1 MRRWERQSISLFENS
16 RGATM
21 RRVYKTKKELSGAD
35 SITSRLYSRMAS
47 IVGERYVAKDDYAL
61 YAVHAD
67 AGFEKGGIPEIIVR
81 PQSTQQVA
89 EIMKTA
95 NRHKIA
101 VTVRGGASSA
111 AGGATPVAPG
121 GILMD
126 LTDMNRIL
134 EINLNTSTITAEA
147 GITFG
152 EIAAKLHPMNFTFCL
167 GGHALYSATLGG
179 CIANTSVSIGSGFY
193 GLFGEQVVNLKVV
206 TPTGQIICTGSDA
219 MKAGG
224 RFQRYCNGPDLTGL
238 FIGDSGI
245 LGVKTEASLRI
256 YPMPEARRFEVYCY
270 DSLERGT
277 MAAIR
282 QEQVGLFDG
291 IINFGTH
298 TINVVKAP
306 GGAAAKIPE
315 GTQLILRLSLAG
327 DEPQVDY
334 KLKKL
339 DRIARDYGGVKIGP
353 ELAKAVTYDI
363 MGIEFSKLRV
373 YGVIAPIACLVPM
386 IKIPEIT
393 KVVEEYLKQ
402 YEDVILD
409 IKGTDL
415 KSWTNTGVLTKGAS
429 ISYAGRISFTE
440 DPELR
445 EKAYQVWHN
454 LLEKMIELGGC
465 PYWTGKTWTPHMV
478 RGYRPEYLQFLR
490 SLKRWL
496 DPNNI
501 LNRGL
506 LLEELD
512 KKEM

>member
-1 MRRWERQSISLFENS
+1 MMTQLYNRL
-16 RGATM
+16 A
-21 RRVYKTKKELSGAD
+21 RV
-35 SITSRLYSRMAS
+35 
-47 IVGERYVAKDDYAL
+47 VGERNLARDDYAL

-81 PQSTQQVA
+81 PQTTQHVV
-89 EIMKTA
+89 EVMKAA
-95 NRHKIA
+95 NRYKTV
-101 VTVRGGASSA
+101 VTLRGGASSA
-111 AGGATPVAPG
+111 AGGATPVTPG

-126 LTDMNRIL
+126 MTDMSKL
-134 EINLNTSTITAEA
+134 VEINPDTSTITAEA

-152 EIAAKLHPMNFTFCL
+152 QMAAALHPMNYTFCL

-193 GLFGEQVVNLKVV
+193 GLFGEQVVNIKAV
-206 TPTGQIICTGSDA
+206 TPTGQVICTGSDA

-224 RFQRYCNGPDLTGL
+224 RFQRFCNGPDLTGL
-238 FIGDSGI
+238 FIGGSGI
-245 LGVKTEASLRI
+245 LGVVTEATLRI

-277 MAAIR
+277 RAAIK
-282 QEQVGLFDG
+282 QEQAGVFDG
-291 IINFGTH
+291 IINFGSH
-298 TINVVKAP
+298 TINVIKAG
-306 GGAAAKIPE
+306 GGAASRIPD
-315 GTQLILRLSLAG
+315 GTQMVFRLSLAG
-327 DEPQVDY
+327 EEACLDNH
-334 KLKKL
+334 LKKL
-339 DRIARDYGGVKIGP
+339 DHIAREHDGVKIGP
-353 ELAKAVTYDI
+353 ELAQAVTYDI

-386 IKIPEIT
+386 TMIPRIT
-393 KVVEEYLKQ
+393 QVVEDYVKQ
-402 YEDVILD
+402 NEDVVLD
-409 IKGTDL
+409 IKGTGL

-440 DPELR
+440 DPQMR
-445 EKAYQVWHN
+445 EKAYRVWHN

-478 RGYRPEYLQFLR
+478 RGYRPEYLHFLR
-490 SLKRWL
+490 SMKKAM

-512 KKEM
+512 N